1 MVEEARQPTIRTR
14 RSCLSVP
21 ATQEQFHSKAAASA
35 ADEIFLDLEDSVAPR
50 LKVEARS
57 KAVAALHKHDFAGKV
72 RTVRVNACD
81 TQWCYEDIITIT
93 EGAPNRFDCL
103 MIPKVDDVDD
113 VNFVSTILDQIEKKM
128 GIERQVGLE
137 LQIESA
143 RGMEN
148 ISRIA
153 SASRRTE
160 ALIFGPAD
168 FSASLHLPEL
178 TVGRLKPEYPGDFW
192 HYFMARIVV
201 AARANNLQ
209 PIDGPYAQIRDVDGL
224 RTFVQRA
231 ALLGFEG
238 KWALSPTQIPVI
250 NEAFTPGQDD
260 FDKAVAILEAYRNA
274 TEVDHLGAVML
285 GDEMI
290 DEASRKMAA
299 ALVERG
305 KQLGLRPRAWHPTP
319 TAPA

>member
-1 MVEEARQPTIRTR
+1 
-14 RSCLSVP
+14 VP
-21 ATQEQFHSKAAASA
+21 ATQERFFGKADTSA
-35 ADEIFLDLEDSVAPR
+35 ADEIFIDLEDSVAPQ
-50 LKVEARS
+50 LKVEARR
-57 KAVAALHKHDFAGKV
+57 KAVTALHKYKFGGKV

-81 TQWCYEDIITIT
+81 TQWCYEDIITIA
-93 EGAPNRFDCL
+93 ESAPNRFDCL

-113 VNFVSTILDQIEKKM
+113 VHFVSTILDQIEKKM
-128 GIERQVGLE
+128 GIESQIGLE

-148 ISRIA
+148 ISGIA

-209 PIDGPYAQIRDVDGL
+209 PIDGPYAQIRDLDGL
-224 RTFVQRA
+224 QIFAQRA
-231 ALLGFEG
+231 AMLGFEG
-238 KWALSPTQIPVI
+238 KWALSPTQVAVV
-250 NEAFTPGQDD
+250 NEAFSPRQAD

-274 TEVDHLGAVML
+274 RDVDHLGAVML

-299 ALVERG
+299 AVFERG
-305 KQLGLRPRAWHPTP
+305 TTLGLKARAWHP
-319 TAPA
+319 APAAPA